1 MVRFK
6 LDMRSWIIVLA
17 IMGSICATGILS
29 DTAKAQASPLFEPVV
44 LPYEGHASVAVLNN
58 GLVAI
63 EIGKESTVDECGRI
77 QFFKQES
84 FYLAPEDVA
93 NLSLIE
99 TADGEWSLL
108 NGATTRANSRV
119 VPFDEDAVP
128 NYETARQSLVSIEGK
143 MSLALDAEKNVY
155 HLEIRDAEGDSGFS
169 FSFRAVSGESG
180 QRGCSG
186 SCSCNAGPCPNHG
199 DTCSISCTNKCCV
212 CYCSG
217 STPVCKCASNP
228 PKLVA
233 IPKDAS
239 TPVE

>member
-1 MVRFK
+1 MTRFK
-6 LDMRSWIIVLA
+6 LQTRSGIIVLA
-17 IMGSICATGILS
+17 AVGSICATEILS
-29 DTAKAQASPLFEPVV
+29 DTTKAQASPLFEGVV
-44 LPYEGHASVAVLNN
+44 LPYEGHGSVAVLNN

-63 EIGKESTVDECGRI
+63 EIGKESSIDECGRME
-77 QFFKQES
+77 FFKQKG
-84 FYLAPEDVA
+84 FYLAPDMT

-108 NGATTRANSRV
+108 NGAATPTNSHV

-143 MSLALDAEKNVY
+143 MSLGFDAEKNIY
-155 HLEIRDAEGDSGFS
+155 HLEIRDPERDKGFS
-169 FSFRAVSGESG
+169 FSFRAASAESG

-186 SCSCNAGPCPNHG
+186 SCSCNAGPCPTHG

-217 STPVCKCASNP
+217 STPVCNCTSNP
-228 PKLVA
+228 PKYIA
-233 IPKDAS
+233 IPSAS